1 MRRLFLL
8 VPFVL
13 AACAQDIGI
22 APKDSD
28 VPVPADT
35 DVALPALQPD
45 IEVTPSSLSFGSL
58 PPHCAADDQEV
69 TVANVGE
76 APLNVTSLALDGAG
90 NSAFTLN
97 KAGPFHIAPGE
108 SIKFKV
114 GFEAGDYVVYDKVK
128 VVVASNDP
136 DEKTVKVGV
145 AGEGANAAFK
155 DELFIQES
163 ASAVDVLWI
172 IDNSGS
178 MSDTI
183 RQLGNAMN
191 TFINSFVN
199 LGMDYQIAVVTT
211 DMANPAES
219 GHFMGPIIKS
229 STFAP
234 ADAVNEFRAQTSQ
247 GFSGSPDEMGLS
259 ASMAALSAPLSTG
272 SNAGLIR
279 SNATLAVVVIS
290 DEEDSS
296 DYGPPTYPND
306 FPTNPAPYI
315 TWLKSLKSNPDD
327 VTFSGMVG
335 PKSGSC
341 GGAIQLVSAAPRY
354 HQVINGTNGVW
365 SNICQLDINPFL
377 THLSYVAA
385 GLEFRF
391 PLSDTPVNTSPA
403 AITVTVDGVAVPYGA
418 INGWTYDAANNSIQL
433 HGDAIADP
441 GEAIVINYPYDSGCG
456 NP

>member
-8 VPFVL
+8 APFVL

-58 PPHCAADDQEV
+58 PPNCPADDQEV

-90 NSAFTLN
+90 NGAFTLN
-97 KAGPFHIAPGE
+97 KAGPFRIAPGE

-114 GFEAGDYVVYDKVK
+114 GFEAGDYVLYDKVK

-178 MSDTI
+178 MEDTI

-211 DMANPAES
+211 DMANPTES

-229 STFAP
+229 STYTP
-234 ADAVNEFRAQTSQ
+234 ANAVNEFRSQTSQ
-247 GFSGSPDEMGLS
+247 GFSGSPDEMGLA
-259 ASMAALSAPLSTG
+259 ASMAALSAPLVTG

-296 DYGPPTYPND
+296 DYGSPAVNPPG
-306 FPTNPAPYI
+306 YI
-315 TWLKSLKSNPDD
+315 TWVKSLKSNPDD

-335 PKSGSC
+335 PKSSTC
-341 GGAIQLVSAAPRY
+341 GGGIQIVSAAPRY
-354 HQVINGTNGVW
+354 HQVINSTHGVW

-391 PLSDTPVNTSPA
+391 PLSDTPVNTSPS
-403 AITVTVDGVAVPYGA
+403 AITVTVDGAAVPYGA
-418 INGWTYDAANNSIQL
+418 INGWTYDATTNSVEL